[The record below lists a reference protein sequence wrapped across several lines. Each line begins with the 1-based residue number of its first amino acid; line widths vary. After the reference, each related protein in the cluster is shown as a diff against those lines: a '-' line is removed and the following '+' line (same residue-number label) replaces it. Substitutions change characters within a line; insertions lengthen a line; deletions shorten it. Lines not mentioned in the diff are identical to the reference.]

1 MTGVYYRK
9 HIEEGFYH
17 NEINNAYHST
27 DPMDSFAD
35 QINSYEPQY
44 VIDAGCGQNIWKNKV
59 QNVTGFDWAHLETND
74 YTCEYPVFDEHTQP
88 GTADFV
94 FCLGSIHTSH
104 SKEDKAGEIY
114 NNLKYVH
121 KWLKPG
127 GRVIMRVRSDVE
139 TLYRPRKTPPLRG
152 HLFLWG
158 IDNIREW
165 GEELGFKIVKPV
177 ELRQVRLQDLSD
189 KDLAEFLQKFDDPRQ
204 QEIITN
210 EQGRRSRGE
219 PVGVPNV
226 LKCWY
231 IWWWQKV

>member
-35 QINSYEPQY
+35 QINSYDPQY

-59 QNVTGFDWAHLETND
+59 QNVTGFDWAHLETHD
-74 YTCEYPVFDEHTQP
+74 YTCEYSVFDEHTQP

-104 SKEDKAGEIY
+104 SQEDKAGEIY
-114 NNLKYVH
+114 SNLKYVH

-127 GRVIMRVRSDVE
+127 GRAIMRVRSDVE
-139 TLYRPRKTPPLRG
+139 SLYRPRKNLRWPIFMG
-152 HLFLWG
+152 
-158 IDNIREW
+158 NR
-165 GEELGFKIVKPV
+165 
-177 ELRQVRLQDLSD
+177 
-189 KDLAEFLQKFDDPRQ
+189 
-204 QEIITN
+204 
-210 EQGRRSRGE
+210 
-219 PVGVPNV
+219 
-226 LKCWY
+226 
-231 IWWWQKV
+231 